1 MLAPLHPVIV
11 RLESFE
17 GPDAAGALER
27 PKARASMRRRRLAQC
42 GGETAEPSPQGRGA
56 LGAGPL
62 VRMGETMFPPWTPF
76 LRRIWTLGRYEAAL
90 EQSSAP
96 PAARCLFRC
105 RVKAKHRG
113 ADESSR
119 LLCGW
124 GLTAIGPPHEP
135 GGRDRAALFSFVDH
149 SAFHA
154 TGDRDDLARDVARDL
169 VGGEDDDLARY
180 VVGLRNLA

>member
-1 MLAPLHPVIV
+1 MRRGPSKGQRREPRCGGGDSLSVGE
-11 RLESFE
+11 RLRSLLRKDE
-17 GPDAAGALER
+17 GPL
-27 PKARASMRRRRLAQC
+27 
-42 GGETAEPSPQGRGA
+42 GRGPSSA
-56 LGAGPL
+56 WGNHVSPMDPL
-62 VRMGETMFPPWTPF
+62 
-76 LRRIWTLGRYEAAL
+76 LRRIGTLGRYEAAL

-105 RVKAKHRG
+105 GVKAKHRG